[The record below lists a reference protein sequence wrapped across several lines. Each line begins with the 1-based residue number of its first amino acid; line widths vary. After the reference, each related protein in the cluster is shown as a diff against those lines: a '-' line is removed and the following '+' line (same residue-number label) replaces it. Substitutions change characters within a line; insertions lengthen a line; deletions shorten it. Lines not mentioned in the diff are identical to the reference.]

1 MNNKFLLATMI
12 ATTLTANAGV
22 ELSGNYEGT
31 FTDGSGATYAQ
42 DLDLTLVGSTDG
54 AKVTMMME
62 DLTGSSAVT
71 ATQVFVEANVET
83 LDLKAGNYKTQNGSG
98 LMQTESDVTNQF
110 EVATSIAGASL
121 TIGQVS
127 GDGNATVDASMEVAG
142 LDVTV
147 QNVTATDRFIT
158 VVANFF
164 GFGVTAETQNTTV
177 GRNTAVSA
185 TANIALGET
194 SAINVTSVFV
204 DVNDATAIT
213 QDDGILGDISG
224 ANNGSTVKGAVISTA
239 TSFGTVTGK
248 MYEVNDTTTFAGEVE
263 RGALTV
269 GYTKVDNVDGVFD
282 AKINIA
288 F

>member
-1 MNNKFLLATMI
+1 
-12 ATTLTANAGV
+12 
-22 ELSGNYEGT
+22 
-31 FTDGSGATYAQ
+31 
-42 DLDLTLVGSTDG
+42 
-54 AKVTMMME
+54 
-62 DLTGSSAVT
+62 
-71 ATQVFVEANVET
+71 
-83 LDLKAGNYKTQNGSG
+83 
-98 LMQTESDVTNQF
+98 
-110 EVATSIAGASL
+110 
-121 TIGQVS
+121 
-127 GDGNATVDASMEVAG
+127 
-142 LDVTV
+142 
-147 QNVTATDRFIT
+147 
-158 VVANFF
+158 
-164 GFGVTAETQNTTV
+164 
-177 GRNTAVSA
+177 
-185 TANIALGET
+185 
-194 SAINVTSVFV
+194 VFV